1 MIRRPPRST
10 LFPYTTLF
18 RSAYMQVA
26 TLSRMG
32 EPEARVVFYFALGSA
47 VAGALA
53 MCFTGVSA
61 WPGWRA
67 LWLLPVGVLAAVA
80 QVCMTAAYAS
90 ASNSRITL
98 VVANLQYSGIV
109 FAALLSLAMFGES
122 VPLIG
127 WAGIALIVASGALA
141 TALRSRG

>member
-1 MIRRPPRST
+1 MDS
-10 LFPYTTLF
+10 
-18 RSAYMQVA
+18 
-26 TLSRMG
+26 LSQI
-32 EPEARVVFYFALGSA
+32 ALGSA

-90 ASNSRITL
+90 AGNSRNTL

-109 FAALLSLAMFGES
+109 FAALLSLALFGES

-127 WAGIALIVASGALA
+127 WAGIVLIVASGALA